1 VILNPIRSKRDIV
14 VIGGSAGALQA
25 LMTMLD
31 KLPENFPGVIAI
43 VVHRHPVLSSKL
55 QVVLGRHCPLPVTEV
70 EERQVFQGGRV
81 YLAPRDRHLRF
92 DDGRF
97 DARRDVPEHR
107 FRPAIDP
114 LFVSAANEYNSRV
127 VGVLL
132 SGGGEDGIAGLI
144 AIKAAGGLSLVQ
156 DPSDAVTPVLPLNA
170 IRKDDVDMV
179 LKAADLALALEG
191 LATGKAVE
199 IDGSR

>member
-1 VILNPIRSKRDIV
+1 MTLNSARSIRDII
-14 VIGGSAGALQA
+14 VIGGSAGGLEA
-25 LMTMLD
+25 LMRLLSA
-31 KLPENFPGVIAI
+31 LPPDLPAAIGV
-43 VVHRHPVLSSKL
+43 VLHRSPVLSSNLSEVIKRSS
-55 QVVLGRHCPLPVTEV
+55 QLPVVEV
-70 EERQVFQGGRV
+70 YEREPLRSGHV